1 LKRLLEG
8 DKKKFEEKLR
18 EENDLNDSKMKK
30 LIHEYENKIA
40 EKEVE
45 YQTQLD
51 SLQHDLNEQITN
63 FNLYESNAEQII
75 LSLKQEVESLKNYLS
90 ESKENF
96 NKLQEDNNYHL
107 GNHLENMKKERNEF
121 IKKIETLS
129 SDLSAKTKE
138 NINLG
143 LKINKLENTIKDN
156 EEKKENIIKMYE
168 LEKKD
173 LQEKLDLYKKKSEE
187 TSEELMIKKLEFSR
201 ENALLKQQVSDSLSF
216 RLSSMKRKKSLFRP
230 N

>member
-1 LKRLLEG
+1 MKLLLEG

-156 EEKKENIIKMYE
+156 EEKKENII
-168 LEKKD
+168 
-173 LQEKLDLYKKKSEE
+173 
-187 TSEELMIKKLEFSR
+187 IK
-201 ENALLKQQVSDSLSF
+201 
-216 RLSSMKRKKSLFRP
+216 
-230 N
+230 

>member
-1 LKRLLEG
+1 LKLLLEG

-156 EEKKENIIKMYE
+156 EEKKENII
-168 LEKKD
+168 
-173 LQEKLDLYKKKSEE
+173 
-187 TSEELMIKKLEFSR
+187 IK
-201 ENALLKQQVSDSLSF
+201 
-216 RLSSMKRKKSLFRP
+216 
-230 N
+230 